1 MRSCWGA
8 SSCSKHSTLN
18 VQRTIL
24 KIFYGN
30 LGGAGTREALCVT
43 CISELD
49 VERWTLNVGRSE
61 FLYLVSITSMSTRLR
76 PAAAG
81 LRRGKR
87 AKTAV
92 KQEDANQI

>member
-8 SSCSKHSTLN
+8 SYYSKRSTLN

-30 LGGAGTREALCVT
+30 LVGAGTREALRVT

-49 VERWTLNVGRSE
+49 VERWTLNVGRLE
-61 FLYLVSITSMSTRLR
+61 FPYLISITSMSTRLR
-76 PAAAG
+76 
-81 LRRGKR
+81 
-87 AKTAV
+87 
-92 KQEDANQI
+92 

>member
-8 SSCSKHSTLN
+8 SYCSKRSTLN

-49 VERWTLNVGRSE
+49 VERWTLNVGRLE
-61 FLYLVSITSMSTRLR
+61 IPYLISITSMSTRLR
-76 PAAAG
+76 QGFGVASEQ
-81 LRRGKR
+81 
-87 AKTAV
+87 
-92 KQEDANQI
+92 KQR